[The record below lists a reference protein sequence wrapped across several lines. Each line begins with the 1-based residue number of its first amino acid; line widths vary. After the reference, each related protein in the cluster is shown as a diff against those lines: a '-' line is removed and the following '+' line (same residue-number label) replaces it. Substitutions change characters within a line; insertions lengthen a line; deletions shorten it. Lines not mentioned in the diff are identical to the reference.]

1 MVADGCCLKLRDFL
15 LLVLICLVWGYSN
28 VLSKVVVGTWAIPPL
43 FFAAVRF
50 AVVVAVTI
58 PWLLPM
64 PRPAWRIVVIALLM
78 GAGNFALLFIGLRT
92 STPSAAAVVLQI
104 GVPFTTLL
112 SVVVLGERIRWRRGL
127 GIALTLSGVL
137 VVVWNPAGLVL
148 STGLWFIIGAA
159 FTGSLGA
166 VLMKQVEDVA
176 PLRFQAWVGLVSFLP
191 LAIASAA
198 FEHGQWA
205 SAAAIGWPFVAAV
218 LFAALVVSVLG
229 HTSYYGLIRRYD
241 ANLLAP
247 LTLMTPI
254 FTIAFGVWLTGDR
267 LDARMVVGT
276 LVALMGVLVIAL
288 RSGPRSAL
296 LAEREQA

>member
-1 MVADGCCLKLRDFL
+1 MKPRDFL

-28 VLSKVVVGTWAIPPL
+28 VLSKIVVGSWAIPPL

-50 AVVVAVTI
+50 AVVIVATL

-64 PRPAWRIVVIALLM
+64 PKPRWRIVAIGILM
-78 GAGNFALLFIGLRT
+78 GAGNFALLFVGLQT
-92 STPSAAAVVLQI
+92 ATPSAAAVVIQI

-112 SVVVLGERIRWRRGL
+112 SVLVLGERIHWRRGV
-127 GIALTLSGVL
+127 GIALTLAGVL
-137 VVVWNPAGLVL
+137 LVVWNPDGIAL
-148 STGLWFIIGAA
+148 STGLWFVIGAA

-198 FEHGQWA
+198 FEQGQWA
-205 SAAAIGWPFVAAV
+205 SATAVGWPFVGAV

-229 HTSYYGLIRRYD
+229 HTSYYGLIRRYE

-254 FTIAFGVWLTGDR
+254 FTIAFGVALTGDQ
-267 LDARMVVGT
+267 LDMRMIAGAM
-276 LVALMGVLVIAL
+276 LALAGVLVVAL
-288 RSGPRSAL
+288 RSRPASPL

>member
-1 MVADGCCLKLRDFL
+1 MKLRDFL

-28 VLSKVVVGTWAIPPL
+28 VLSKVVVGNWAIPPL
-43 FFAAVRF
+43 FFAAIRF

-64 PRPAWRIVVIALLM
+64 PRPQWRIVAIALLM

-92 STPSAAAVVLQI
+92 STPSAAAIVLQI

-137 VVVWNPAGLVL
+137 LVVWNPAGLVL

-166 VLMKQVEDVA
+166 VLMKQVEDVT

-191 LAIASAA
+191 LAVASAA

-205 SAAAIGWPFVAAV
+205 SAALIGWPFVAAV

-276 LVALMGVLVIAL
+276 LVALTGVLVIAL
-288 RSGPRSAL
+288 RSSPRSAL